1 MKILLTPAIRLM
13 QRLRLLPK
21 FMLVCLVFLLP
32 LALVTTLLIAEL
44 GKSLS
49 QAQEAQGGVRYVHQ
63 LQESTRLLQ
72 QRRGEEHLRLSM
84 KRAVDSGATARNG
97 KITTALQA
105 LQASPSGAGLP
116 QVAEMLKQWQALLAG
131 QASLGAKESYTAHTA
146 LIRQAGK
153 LLQLVAD
160 RSHMNLDGEAGASH
174 LSNVYTGFLPDMA
187 ESLSDIAGRGGAYI
201 DTGLFEANEDQLVNA
216 TAQIAR
222 HDLERL
228 PARFDEIIS
237 SQPALKAPLEPAL
250 KALPAAL
257 AFLDRTKNEVTN
269 SYEQT
274 SGAAFH
280 KAGMQA
286 IDGLYALAATSGDA
300 LQAVLAER
308 IARDQARRALILAAM
323 LLVLA
328 IAAYLCA
335 GFYASFSRDVAQLR
349 LAVGAAAAGDLSH
362 RIDSAARD
370 EIGDLVRDFG
380 AMTRGLATL
389 VQEIRGGAAVIAT
402 AGADMAQGNQALS
415 GHTATQSEALG
426 ATVDSMREL
435 TATVGRNEAHVAQ
448 GSTLVA
454 SAADVARR
462 GGETVTA
469 VVDTMASIKAS
480 SHKIVDIIGVI
491 NGIAF
496 QTNILALNAAVE
508 AARAGEQGRGFA
520 VVAAEVR
527 SLAQRSNEAALEIK
541 RLIGDSVAT
550 VDAGGELVNAAGST
564 MRQVVEA
571 VQQVAV
577 VIGRISSAGAEQ
589 NGEIAQINGALAQI
603 DDMTRQNAA
612 LVEEARIGAQR
623 LHEEGEAL
631 TQAVSRFRLEE
642 TAQLAAG
649 APRQGL
655 PSVRPAGSWSANK
668 PRVIAQNYA
677 QRRKA

>member
-1 MKILLTPAIRLM
+1 
-13 QRLRLLPK
+13 
-21 FMLVCLVFLLP
+21 MLFR
-32 LALVTTLLIAEL
+32 
-44 GKSLS
+44 S
-49 QAQEAQGGVRYVHQ
+49 
-63 LQESTRLLQ
+63 
-72 QRRGEEHLRLSM
+72 
-84 KRAVDSGATARNG
+84 
-97 KITTALQA
+97 
-105 LQASPSGAGLP
+105 SPSGAGLP
-116 QVAEMLKQWQALLAG
+116 QVAELLKQWQALLAG
-131 QASLGAKESYTAHTA
+131 QASLGAKESYSAHTA

-153 LLQLVAD
+153 LVQLVAD
-160 RSHMNLDGEAGASH
+160 RSHLGLDGEAGAGH
-174 LSNVYTGFLPDMA
+174 LSNVIIGTLPDLA

-222 HDLERL
+222 HELERL
-228 PARFDEIIS
+228 PARYDEISS
-237 SQPALKAPLEPAL
+237 SQPTLRAPLEPAL
-250 KALPAAL
+250 KALPVAL
-257 AFLDRTKNEVTN
+257 AFLERTKNEVTN
-269 SYEQT
+269 SYDQS
-274 SGAAFH
+274 SGPAFH
-280 KAGMQA
+280 KAGLQA
-286 IDGLYALAATSGDA
+286 IDGLYALATASGNA

-349 LAVGAAAAGDLSH
+349 LAVGAAAAGDLSQ

-642 TAQLAAG
+642 SAQLQSN

-668 PRVIAQNYA
+668 PRVIAQNHA